1 MRFISKTTGTE
12 GGDPEYL
19 DSDISVNIEKL
30 KGDDKYRVT
39 IERYKY
45 QEIYEGG
52 LFTIGQERLDTIIT
66 SESKLVRCILSTSY
80 INRETGEEVEYKKG
94 TKESELP
101 SGTWYLK
108 RAWKETAEDINGE
121 YWKAA
126 EAILDLTTLELL
138 IIS

>member
-80 INRETGEEVEYKKG
+80 INRETGEEVEYKKVL
-94 TKESELP
+94 KNLN
-101 SGTWYLK
+101 YLLEHGILNEPGKK
-108 RAWKETAEDINGE
+108 RPKI
-121 YWKAA
+121 
-126 EAILDLTTLELL
+126 
-138 IIS
+138 